1 MENGVLKKGKDAVWE
16 RIHDHSFLHELDNTQ
31 VKLRKESV
39 FKKIW
44 KVFAHGSGMDATAV
58 ADRTKVEQFLKRK
71 VNDIFDKQ
79 TLIET
84 GTLEQI
90 EKTNDKNLIK
100 AYKKAIQK
108 AQVNYE
114 NLIKERPNFVVEKI
128 LSSGEQ
134 KHKHLID
141 MITQEFPAVN
151 DRKQLVSATDAGKN
165 VSAKLLKKLMSNET
179 DKNLITELAKKAE
192 ASNEVISKLIQ
203 GKKLKL
209 GLLKTTGGFIA
220 LGLLAI
226 PIDHFVHNYI
236 IKKFVEPGL
245 ENVQQLQRKLSFKSS
260 DDSKI

>member
-1 MENGVLKKGKDAVWE
+1 M
-16 RIHDHSFLHELDNTQ
+16 
-31 VKLRKESV
+31 
-39 FKKIW
+39 
-44 KVFAHGSGMDATAV
+44 
-58 ADRTKVEQFLKRK
+58 
-71 VNDIFDKQ
+71 
-79 TLIET
+79 
-84 GTLEQI
+84 
-90 EKTNDKNLIK
+90 IK
-100 AYKKAIQK
+100 
-108 AQVNYE
+108 
-114 NLIKERPNFVVEKI
+114 
-128 LSSGEQ
+128 
-134 KHKHLID
+134 
-141 MITQEFPAVN
+141 QEFPAVN

-179 DKNLITELAKKAE
+179 NKHLITELAKKAE